1 MYSESDLDNA
11 IAAEIFS
18 GETVAKFR
26 NFIASQRVTPAADE
40 ECFRLLTG
48 FNDIFVSIAIVL
60 VLGAIGSLCISGN
73 IPHLWIGS
81 IAAVSWTLSE
91 YFTRKRR
98 MALPS
103 ILLLLTFTGAIW
115 LTTLLLI
122 GALTGEARIWV
133 GLPRASGSVVVALM
147 AGGCI
152 SSGAVYAHWL
162 RFNVPIT
169 VAAGAAAAIF
179 FAFMLLLSIFPGL
192 HKESMVLLLL
202 AGFAVFALALRWD
215 MSDPGRTTRRA
226 DVAFWLHLLAA
237 PLIVHPL
244 FRLLGIFNDGG
255 PRVGLT
261 AIAIGI
267 YLLLALIALLVDRR
281 ALMVS
286 ALGYIIFALSSV
298 LEGSGF
304 ANSGLALTAFA
315 VGAALLLL
323 SASWHRARLAVLQIT
338 PAAVRQNL
346 PAV

>member
-11 IAAEIFS
+11 IAADILS
-18 GETVAKFR
+18 DETAAKFR

-40 ECFRLLTG
+40 EYFRLLTG

-60 VLGAIGSLCISGN
+60 VLGAIGSLCISGH
-73 IPHLWIGS
+73 IPHLWVGS
-81 IAAVSWTLSE
+81 IAAISWALSE

-103 ILLLLTFTGAIW
+103 ILLLLTFTGAIA
-115 LTTLLLI
+115 LTTM
-122 GALTGEARIWV
+122 WV
-133 GLPRASGSVVVALM
+133 SRSVSSNVVVAFV

-152 SSGAVYAHWL
+152 SSGAAYAHWL
-162 RFNVPIT
+162 RFKVPIT

-192 HKESMVLLLL
+192 HKESMILLLF
-202 AGFAVFALALRWD
+202 AGFAVFALALHWD
-215 MSDPGRTTRRA
+215 MSDPSRTTRRA

-244 FRLLGIFNDGG
+244 FRLLGIFNHNG
-255 PRVGLT
+255 PSISLT

-267 YLLLALIALLVDRR
+267 YLLLALVALLVDRR

-286 ALGYIIFALSSV
+286 ALGYIIFALSNV

-304 ANSGLALTAFA
+304 INSGLALTALA

-323 SASWHRARLAVLQIT
+323 SALWHRARLAVLQIV
-338 PAAVRQNL
+338 PAAVRRNL